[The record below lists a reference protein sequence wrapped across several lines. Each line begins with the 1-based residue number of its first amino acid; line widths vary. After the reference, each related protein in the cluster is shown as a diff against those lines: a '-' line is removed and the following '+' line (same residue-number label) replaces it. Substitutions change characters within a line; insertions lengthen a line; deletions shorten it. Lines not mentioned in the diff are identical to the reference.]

1 MINKLLVC
9 LKKDVQFSKY
19 NIDLETP
26 FAIFE
31 VFESKNADVSYT
43 NDYQNK
49 VTCRYDWKLHAFMK
63 NIVNKCK
70 SLKVLMQLTSFIKI
84 TERS

>member
-1 MINKLLVC
+1 M
-9 LKKDVQFSKY
+9 
-19 NIDLETP
+19 ETP

-43 NDYQNK
+43 NEYQNK

-63 NIVNKCK
+63 NIVNKSQGANAVNK
-70 SLKVLMQLTSFIKI
+70 FHKNYWKELDIVTKY
-84 TERS
+84 